1 MPQTRE
7 RKAGQVLTVA
17 ESRDLRRSLLGWLVV
32 VVVLV
37 TVVTTVFNWVFVE
50 RDPQDPVDAWLGGI
64 EDGRSRQ
71 LLAGAEAV
79 VADPTLSV
87 VPNRVYRAAAGRI
100 DGHEILGVDVQGD
113 HAEIAVR
120 IRWDEPGPDGLRE
133 EVHVY
138 GVHRVE
144 RSGPLNDKWEL
155 DSPDTA
161 LLSVHLPAVL
171 DELSVNGRT
180 LRLDADESVP
190 HEDGPGAAWRFQAL
204 PGTYVIG
211 LPDDSYYELARPLA
225 PPTLALRDPEPVSVE
240 LSIAPSPRMWR
251 EVDQRIEERIEQCM
265 SSDELVPEGCPAS
278 LRHAPEP
285 GRPSPSAVATATGSP
300 APAIERVQ
308 WRLVSRPALVL
319 VPLPGE
325 PLRWSALPYRQAE
338 AQVSYLEDGER
349 VAEHV
354 RFPVRATVHS
364 TGQSAEISVALE

>member
-1 MPQTRE
+1 MPRTRDRE
-7 RKAGQVLTVA
+7 AGQVLTPA

-37 TVVTTVFNWVFVE
+37 TVVTTAFNWVFVE

-87 VPNRVYRAAAGRI
+87 LPNRVYRAAAGRI
-100 DGHEILGVDVQGD
+100 DGHEILGVDVQGG

-120 IRWDEPGPDGLRE
+120 VRWDGPGPDGARE
-133 EVHVY
+133 EDHVY

-144 RSGPLNDKWEL
+144 RSGPFNDRWEL

-161 LLSVHLPAVL
+161 QLSVHLPAVL
-171 DELSVNGRT
+171 DELSVNGQRI
-180 LRLDADESVP
+180 RLDADESVP

-211 LPDDSYYELARPLA
+211 LPDDSYYEPARPLA
-225 PPTLALRDPEPVSVE
+225 PRTLALRDPEPVSAE
-240 LSIAPSPRMWR
+240 LPIAPSPRMWR
-251 EVDQRIEERIEQCM
+251 ETDRLIEERIEQCM
-265 SSDELVPEGCPAS
+265 DSDELAPEECPAS
-278 LRHAPEP
+278 TRHAPEP
-285 GRPSPSAVATATGSP
+285 GRPSASAGAPATGSA
-300 APAIERVQ
+300 APRIERVQ

-319 VPLPGE
+319 VPSPGE
-325 PLRWSALPYRQAE
+325 PLHWRALPYRQAE
-338 AQVSYLEDGER
+338 ARVSYLEDGRR
-349 VAEHV
+349 VAELV
-354 RFPVRATVHS
+354 QFPVRATVHS
-364 TGQSAEISVALE
+364 TGQSAEISVALG